1 MAGSP
6 YIVTQGIVLRETQ
19 TKESDKILTLLT
31 PERGKLFC
39 HCTGSAAEKL
49 PLCRLRP
56 GAGVVGMDTVSPGRL
71 VLRQ

>member
-31 PERGKLFC
+31 PERGKLSVIAR
-39 HCTGSAAEKL
+39 GVRRKKL

-71 VLRQ
+71 VLCQ

>member
-19 TKESDKILTLLT
+19 TKESDKREAL
-31 PERGKLFC
+31 C

-56 GAGVVGMDTVSPGRL
+56 GAGMVGVDTVSPWRL
-71 VLRQ
+71 VLCQ